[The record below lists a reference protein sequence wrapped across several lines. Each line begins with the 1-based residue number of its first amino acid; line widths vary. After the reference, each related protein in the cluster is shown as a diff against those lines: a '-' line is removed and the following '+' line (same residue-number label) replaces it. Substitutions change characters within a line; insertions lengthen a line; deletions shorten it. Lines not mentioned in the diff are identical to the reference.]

1 MRFMKTIF
9 PICILLA
16 TLFACGKDE
25 KIPETEVYTIR
36 TVGTLST
43 TEYTLSKILHW
54 DDEGEWYKFGDRK
67 ILIRC
72 RATVKAGVDLNK
84 IKDQDIEVNGSK
96 ITIQLPPP
104 EIVSFDMNPDHIRT
118 EMEEVNGMRSNFSQI
133 DKTRVLKKGEESIR
147 KDLAKLNILEEAEQ
161 NAKTFVIDFYK
172 NQGFEEI
179 IVHET
184 PKDKRNQNIDR

>member
-1 MRFMKTIF
+1 MREI
-9 PICILLA
+9 IGIVLGVLL
-16 TLFACGKDE
+16 LFACADE
-25 KIPETEVYTIR
+25 PKIPETEVYTIR

-54 DDEGEWYKFGDRK
+54 DDEGEWYKFGERK

-72 RATVKAGVDLNK
+72 RATVKAGVDLTK
-84 IKDQDIEVNGSK
+84 IKDQDMEVKGK
-96 ITIQLPPP
+96 RITIQLPPP

-118 EMEEVNGMRSNFSQI
+118 EMVEVNGMRSDFSQI
-133 DKTRVLKKGEESIR
+133 DKTIVLKKGEEQIR
-147 KDLAKLNILEEAEQ
+147 KDLEKLNILDEAEQ
-161 NAKTFVIDFYK
+161 NAKKFIIDFYK
-172 NQGFEEI
+172 NQGFEEV